1 MSDLA
6 TRLADDC
13 LKAAKNKEMER
24 LNALRY
30 LKSALKNEEIA
41 KRGKLEDADVIKAL
55 KREAKRRQEAITAY
69 TLGNRPDLKAKEEA
83 ELAIIKEYLPAE
95 MAPAELL
102 KLVKEILEENN
113 LQGEKD
119 FSQAMKLVLAAAQ
132 GQAGGAQ
139 VSQLVRQAL
148 IKKDWMILG

>member
-6 TRLADDC
+6 TSLDADC

-41 KRGKLEDADVIKAL
+41 KRGKLEDADVIKVL
-55 KREAKRRQEAITAY
+55 KREAKRRQEAIAAY
-69 TLGNRPDLKAKEEA
+69 TLGNRPDLRVKEEA

-95 MAPAELL
+95 MIQEELL
-102 KLVKEILEENN
+102 KLVEKILEENN
-113 LQGEKD
+113 LREEKD
-119 FSQAMKLVLAAAQ
+119 FGQAMKLILAAAQ
-132 GQAGGAQ
+132 GQASGAKI
-139 VSQLVRQAL
+139 SQLVKQAL
-148 IKKDWMILG
+148 TEKIK